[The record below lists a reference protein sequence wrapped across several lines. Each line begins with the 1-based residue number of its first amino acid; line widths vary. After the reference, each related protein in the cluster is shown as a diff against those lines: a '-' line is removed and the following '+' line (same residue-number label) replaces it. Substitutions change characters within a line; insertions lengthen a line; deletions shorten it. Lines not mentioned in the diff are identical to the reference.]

1 MPHGKGYRTIA
12 KDTTSRRAPPT
23 AARKKETAQS
33 TPIPVPILH
42 SLPLELQQ
50 SLLNIFNYTFPH
62 LLNPSASQDVLK
74 PLLQRLKGHLYD
86 RDFAAAFGNKEYLE
100 AYAARWSPSRAL
112 GYIETLKEAIGHLNV
127 GNSEADELDNKAC
140 NVHIICLGG
149 GAGAE
154 IVSLAGVHTLLH
166 GEERQKRMIGDAQ
179 NLNFQADH
187 EVHQDDDTT
196 TLPAPSATTSTRLDF
211 EITLVDI
218 ADWSEISTSLHTA
231 LTSPPKLSPY
241 ASDAARAAAKPLISA
256 SRFHAR
262 FIQQDVISPECS
274 ITSLLSSSS
283 PPPTTSA
290 PSPQTLVTL
299 MFTLNELYT
308 TSVPRTQR
316 FLLGLTMALHPGAL
330 LLVVDS
336 PGSYSTVT
344 VNSSEKR
351 YPMLWLLEHTLFTTA
366 PNTLSKL
373 NEESEGNETG
383 MSKLRKELQNEPKPC
398 WERVVSEES
407 KWFRLPEGLS
417 YPIELENMRFQMH
430 LYRRL

>member
-12 KDTTSRRAPPT
+12 KDSKSKKSSPT
-23 AARKKETAQS
+23 VNKKKETSQPAPTTTS
-33 TPIPVPILH
+33 TSTLQ

-50 SLLNIFNYTFPH
+50 SLLNIFSYTFPH
-62 LLNPSASQDVLK
+62 LLNPSATQEVLK
-74 PLLQRLKGHLYD
+74 PLLQKLKGHLYD

-112 GYIETLKEAIGHLNV
+112 GYVEALKEAIGHLKV
-127 GNSEADELDNKAC
+127 EESAGDELNYGAS
-140 NVHIICLGG
+140 NVQIICLGG

-166 GEERQKRMIGDAQ
+166 DEERHNVMRKDAQ
-179 NLNFQADH
+179 NLNFLANH
-187 EVHQDDDTT
+187 EVHQDGDALPPPSSTT
-196 TLPAPSATTSTRLDF
+196 ISMRLDF
-211 EITLVDI
+211 DITLVDI
-218 ADWSEISTSLHTA
+218 ADWSEISTSLHAA
-231 LTSPPKLSPY
+231 LTSPPQLSPY
-241 ASDAARAAAKPLISA
+241 ASEAARAAAKSLIPP
-256 SRFHAR
+256 SRFHTR
-262 FIQQDVISPECS
+262 FIQQDIISPECS
-274 ITSLLSSSS
+274 IAQLISSSSS
-283 PPPTTSA
+283 PTPHA

-308 TSVPRTQR
+308 TYVPRTQR
-316 FLLGLTMALHPGAL
+316 LLLNLTMALNPGAL

-366 PNTLSKL
+366 PITLSKL
-373 NEESEGNETG
+373 SDDGNDTG
-383 MSKLRKELQNEPKPC
+383 MSKLRKELESEPKPC
-398 WERVVSEES
+398 WDKVVSEES

>member
-12 KDTTSRRAPPT
+12 KDSKSRKAPSNAT
-23 AARKKETAQS
+23 KKKESEQPTPKPS
-33 TPIPVPILH
+33 TIN

-62 LLNPSASQDVLK
+62 LLNPAATQDVLK
-74 PLLQRLKGHLYD
+74 PLLQTLKGHLYD
-86 RDFAAAFGNKEYLE
+86 RDFAAAFGSKEYLE

-112 GYIETLKEAIGHLNV
+112 GYVDILKEAIEHLHMRQTI
-127 GNSEADELDNKAC
+127 GDKDNPDSI
-140 NVHIICLGG
+140 VQVICLGG

-154 IVSLAGVHTLLH
+154 IVSLVGAHILLH
-166 GEERQKRMIGDAQ
+166 NEERQKKQAGEAH

-187 EVHQDDDTT
+187 EVHRNDTIT
-196 TLPAPSATTSTRLDF
+196 TLPPASPIPSTSLNF
-211 EITLVDI
+211 VVTLVDI
-218 ADWSEISTSLHTA
+218 ADWSDISNSLHTA
-231 LTSPPKLSPY
+231 LTTPPQLSPY
-241 ASDAARAAAKPLISA
+241 ASESARAAAKALISP
-256 SRFHAR
+256 SQFQAR
-262 FIQQDVISPECS
+262 FVQQDIISPECP
-274 ITSLLSSSS
+274 IASLIPSSSRAS
-283 PPPTTSA
+283 QT
-290 PSPQTLVTL
+290 PSQTLVTL
-299 MFTLNELYT
+299 MFTLNELYA
-308 TSVPRTQR
+308 TSVPQTQR
-316 FLLGLTMALHPGAL
+316 LLLSLTMALQPGAL

-351 YPMLWLLEHTLFTTA
+351 YPMLWLLDHTLFTSA
-366 PNTLSKL
+366 PNTIAKLDSDDSK
-373 NEESEGNETG
+373 TG
-383 MSKLRKELQNEPKPC
+383 MAKLKKDMENEPRAC